1 MFLSELLKWGGRER
15 ERESERGEGEEAYIR
30 KMTTQQHIIFLNR
43 RTLTITINC

>member
-1 MFLSELLKWGGRER
+1 MFLSELLKWGERGRER
-15 ERESERGEGEEAYIR
+15 EGGEEAYIR

>member
-15 ERESERGEGEEAYIR
+15 EREREKGGRGNMYQ
-30 KMTTQQHIIFLNR
+30 KNYDSTTYYFFNR